1 MEEFQKDQSCRNHV
15 KWVDPITKDDID
27 NLPLILLG
35 LNYRK
40 YFPQPVTDKRFTQ
53 KFLKKHPDM
62 VFSKSALTGKTMAT
76 GIRES
81 GLVNVLQ
88 FGYHEYNEDNENL
101 SHKIVKVDFSD
112 SNESMTHQPQDIDL
126 IDLDGIEQVLLQNQT
141 DMVTISDNEN
151 NDSTIINEVI
161 HEDLSDIDQSTLSL
175 IHTLQVK
182 DLEIQTGQDEDTL
195 ILVSKLER
203 ERELEQRNY
212 DLEREKE
219 AAKVLEKT
227 KDNFPNLEKPKKSSQ

>member
-1 MEEFQKDQSCRNHV
+1 MEEFKKDQGKRNHV

-40 YFPQPVTDKRFTQ
+40 YFPQQITDKRFTQ
-53 KFLKKHPDM
+53 KFFKKHPDM
-62 VFSKSALTGKTMAT
+62 VFSKSALSGKTMAT
-76 GIRES
+76 GIKES
-81 GLVNVLQ
+81 GLVNALQ
-88 FGYHEYNEDNENL
+88 FGYHEYNEDNQNL
-101 SHKIVKVDFSD
+101 SHKILKVDFSD

-141 DMVTISDNEN
+141 DKVTISDNKN

>member
-1 MEEFQKDQSCRNHV
+1 MGITHNFLKTYFELEKIKAKVPNSDRTTPILVLFDGGSGTTVGNHLEDLDEYETQQTKNIILSSLNGVDRSQKRVCQVTLIGEDDKEIPLNVMTPSELIPKPGAQSMEEFKQGQNQRGHI

-62 VFSKSALTGKTMAT
+62 VFSKSALRGKTMAT

-88 FGYHEYNEDNENL
+88 FGYHEYNEEDENL

-126 IDLDGIEQVLLQNQT
+126 VDLDEIEQV
-141 DMVTISDNEN
+141 
-151 NDSTIINEVI
+151 
-161 HEDLSDIDQSTLSL
+161 
-175 IHTLQVK
+175 
-182 DLEIQTGQDEDTL
+182 
-195 ILVSKLER
+195 
-203 ERELEQRNY
+203 
-212 DLEREKE
+212 
-219 AAKVLEKT
+219 A
-227 KDNFPNLEKPKKSSQ
+227 

>member
-1 MEEFQKDQSCRNHV
+1 
-15 KWVDPITKDDID
+15 
-27 NLPLILLG
+27 
-35 LNYRK
+35 
-40 YFPQPVTDKRFTQ
+40 
-53 KFLKKHPDM
+53 M
-62 VFSKSALTGKTMAT
+62 VFSKSALSGKTMAT

-88 FGYHEYNEDNENL
+88 FGYHECSAEDEKF
-101 SHKIVKVDFSD
+101 SHKLVKVDFSD
-112 SNESMTHQPQDIDL
+112 SNCNKSMIHQLQNTDL
-126 IDLDGIEQVLLQNQT
+126 TDLPKIEQVFLQNQT
-141 DMVTISDNEN
+141 DIITINDDEN

-161 HEDLSDIDQSTLSL
+161 QEDLPDIDQSTLSL

-182 DLEIQTGQDEDTL
+182 DLEVQTGQDEDTL

>member
-1 MEEFQKDQSCRNHV
+1 
-15 KWVDPITKDDID
+15 
-27 NLPLILLG
+27 
-35 LNYRK
+35 
-40 YFPQPVTDKRFTQ
+40 
-53 KFLKKHPDM
+53 
-62 VFSKSALTGKTMAT
+62 
-76 GIRES
+76 
-81 GLVNVLQ
+81 
-88 FGYHEYNEDNENL
+88 
-101 SHKIVKVDFSD
+101 
-112 SNESMTHQPQDIDL
+112 
-126 IDLDGIEQVLLQNQT
+126 
-141 DMVTISDNEN
+141 MVTISDNEN

-161 HEDLSDIDQSTLSL
+161 HEDMSDIDQSTLRL

-212 DLEREKE
+212 DFEREKE

>member
-1 MEEFQKDQSCRNHV
+1 M
-15 KWVDPITKDDID
+15 
-27 NLPLILLG
+27 L
-35 LNYRK
+35 
-40 YFPQPVTDKRFTQ
+40 
-53 KFLKKHPDM
+53 
-62 VFSKSALTGKTMAT
+62 
-76 GIRES
+76 
-81 GLVNVLQ
+81 
-88 FGYHEYNEDNENL
+88 
-101 SHKIVKVDFSD
+101 
-112 SNESMTHQPQDIDL
+112 
-126 IDLDGIEQVLLQNQT
+126 
-141 DMVTISDNEN
+141 TISNNEN
-151 NDSTIINEVI
+151 NDSTIINEII
-161 HEDLSDIDQSTLSL
+161 HKDLLDIDQSTLSL

>member
-1 MEEFQKDQSCRNHV
+1 
-15 KWVDPITKDDID
+15 
-27 NLPLILLG
+27 
-35 LNYRK
+35 
-40 YFPQPVTDKRFTQ
+40 
-53 KFLKKHPDM
+53 
-62 VFSKSALTGKTMAT
+62 
-76 GIRES
+76 
-81 GLVNVLQ
+81 
-88 FGYHEYNEDNENL
+88 
-101 SHKIVKVDFSD
+101 
-112 SNESMTHQPQDIDL
+112 MTHQLQDTDL
-126 IDLDGIEQVLLQNQT
+126 TDLHKIEQVLLQNQT
-141 DMVTISDNEN
+141 DIVTISDDED

-161 HEDLSDIDQSTLSL
+161 QEDLPDIDQSTLSL

-182 DLEIQTGQDEDTL
+182 DHEIHTGQDEDTL

>member
-1 MEEFQKDQSCRNHV
+1 M
-15 KWVDPITKDDID
+15 
-27 NLPLILLG
+27 
-35 LNYRK
+35 
-40 YFPQPVTDKRFTQ
+40 
-53 KFLKKHPDM
+53 
-62 VFSKSALTGKTMAT
+62 
-76 GIRES
+76 
-81 GLVNVLQ
+81 
-88 FGYHEYNEDNENL
+88 
-101 SHKIVKVDFSD
+101 KVDFSD
-112 SNESMTHQPQDIDL
+112 SNESMTHQLQDTDFTDL
-126 IDLDGIEQVLLQNQT
+126 HKIEQVLLQNQT
-141 DMVTISDNEN
+141 DIVTISDDED

-161 HEDLSDIDQSTLSL
+161 QEDLPDIDQSTLSL

-182 DLEIQTGQDEDTL
+182 DHEIHTGQDEDTL

>member
-1 MEEFQKDQSCRNHV
+1 
-15 KWVDPITKDDID
+15 
-27 NLPLILLG
+27 
-35 LNYRK
+35 
-40 YFPQPVTDKRFTQ
+40 
-53 KFLKKHPDM
+53 
-62 VFSKSALTGKTMAT
+62 MAT

-88 FGYHEYNEDNENL
+88 FGYHEYDEDNENL

-126 IDLDGIEQVLLQNQT
+126 IDLDEIEQVLLQNQT

-219 AAKVLEKT
+219 AVKVLEKT

>member
-1 MEEFQKDQSCRNHV
+1 
-15 KWVDPITKDDID
+15 
-27 NLPLILLG
+27 
-35 LNYRK
+35 
-40 YFPQPVTDKRFTQ
+40 
-53 KFLKKHPDM
+53 
-62 VFSKSALTGKTMAT
+62 
-76 GIRES
+76 
-81 GLVNVLQ
+81 
-88 FGYHEYNEDNENL
+88 
-101 SHKIVKVDFSD
+101 
-112 SNESMTHQPQDIDL
+112 
-126 IDLDGIEQVLLQNQT
+126 
-141 DMVTISDNEN
+141 MVTISDNEN

>member
-1 MEEFQKDQSCRNHV
+1 
-15 KWVDPITKDDID
+15 
-27 NLPLILLG
+27 
-35 LNYRK
+35 
-40 YFPQPVTDKRFTQ
+40 
-53 KFLKKHPDM
+53 
-62 VFSKSALTGKTMAT
+62 
-76 GIRES
+76 
-81 GLVNVLQ
+81 
-88 FGYHEYNEDNENL
+88 
-101 SHKIVKVDFSD
+101 
-112 SNESMTHQPQDIDL
+112 
-126 IDLDGIEQVLLQNQT
+126 
-141 DMVTISDNEN
+141 MVTISDNEN

-182 DLEIQTGQDEDTL
+182 DLEIHTGQDEDTL
-195 ILVSKLER
+195 ILVSKLEK

>member
-1 MEEFQKDQSCRNHV
+1 
-15 KWVDPITKDDID
+15 
-27 NLPLILLG
+27 
-35 LNYRK
+35 
-40 YFPQPVTDKRFTQ
+40 
-53 KFLKKHPDM
+53 
-62 VFSKSALTGKTMAT
+62 MAT

-88 FGYHEYNEDNENL
+88 FGYHECSAEDENF
-101 SHKIVKVDFSD
+101 SHKLVKVDFSD
-112 SNESMTHQPQDIDL
+112 SNESMIHQLQNTDL
-126 IDLDGIEQVLLQNQT
+126 TDLHKIEQVFLQNQT
-141 DMVTISDNEN
+141 DIITINDDEN
-151 NDSTIINEVI
+151 NDSTIINKVI
-161 HEDLSDIDQSTLSL
+161 QEDLPDIDQNTLSL

-182 DLEIQTGQDEDTL
+182 DHEIHTGQDEDTL